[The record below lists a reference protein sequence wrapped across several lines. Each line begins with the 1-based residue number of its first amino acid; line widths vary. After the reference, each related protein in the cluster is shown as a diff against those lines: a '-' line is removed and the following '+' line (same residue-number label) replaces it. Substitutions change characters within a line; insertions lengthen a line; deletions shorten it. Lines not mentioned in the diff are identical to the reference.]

1 MTGPDQ
7 YLEAGGRA
15 LEVRSQ
21 DVLAQWQ
28 SHMHRLVAA
37 GELAQAT
44 AGAYARGMRSVVAWC
59 SENGVDQVTSVE
71 IRRWKAERLE
81 EVLSPAGVNL
91 RFAGVR
97 SFYRWAVQER
107 GLSADPTAGVRGA
120 SRRGSS
126 RTHKREP
133 LSDQVVLRLLEQPD
147 ADAVQGKR
155 DRALLYLMV
164 YTGVRT
170 IEVQRATIADL
181 RSNTHCKLAI
191 QGKGHA
197 DADEVVYL
205 VNGALLDALYAW
217 LAAHPRG
224 DDPKA
229 PLFCGLGN
237 RNRGGPLCSRSLR
250 GLIKGYMRQA
260 GIRDP
265 LKTAH
270 SLRHTV
276 VTNLIR
282 HGVAPT
288 QIMSVTRHR
297 SLDTLLAYAH
307 EVARED
313 DPAEGY
319 VGYGEG

>member
-1 MTGPDQ
+1 MAGSVPS
-7 YLEAGGRA
+7 LAAGGEGLRPA
-15 LEVRSQ
+15 SQ

-28 SHMHRLVAA
+28 RHMQSLVAA

-44 AGAYARGMRSVVAWC
+44 AGAYARGMQGFVAWC
-59 SENGVDQVTSVE
+59 REESVERVTSVTV
-71 IRRWKAERLE
+71 RRWKAEMLE
-81 EVLSPAGVNL
+81 EGLSPAGVNL

-97 SFYRWAVQER
+97 AFYRWAVQER
-107 GLSADPTAGVRGA
+107 GLTADPTAGVRGA
-120 SRRGSS
+120 SRRGAS

-133 LSDQVVLRLLEQPD
+133 LSDQEVLRLLEQPD
-147 ADAVQGKR
+147 GDTVQGKR
-155 DRALLYLMV
+155 DGAMLYLMV

-170 IEVQRATIADL
+170 IEVQRATIGDL
-181 RSNTHCKLAI
+181 HANTHTKLAI

-205 VNGALLDALYAW
+205 VNADLLDALYAW
-217 LAAHPRG
+217 LAVHPRG
-224 DDPKA
+224 EDQSA

-237 RNRGGPLCSRSLR
+237 RNRGGSLSGRALR

-265 LKTAH
+265 RKTAH

-276 VTNLIR
+276 VTNLVR

-307 EVARED
+307 EVAREE

-319 VGYGEG
+319 VEYGEG